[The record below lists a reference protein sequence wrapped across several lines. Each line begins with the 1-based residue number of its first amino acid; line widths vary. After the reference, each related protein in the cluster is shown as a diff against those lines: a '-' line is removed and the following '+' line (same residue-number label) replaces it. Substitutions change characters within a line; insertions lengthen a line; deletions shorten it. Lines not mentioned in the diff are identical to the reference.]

1 VSASHLSKVS
11 VATQVLMLAGGAS
24 SLCPKRLTVVQLFC
38 NTRLAVRFST
48 MLEIQE
54 YFFINIYMALHI
66 TQMDMSD
73 MLMSMFCKSLNLTSA
88 S

>member
-1 VSASHLSKVS
+1 MPKKADRCSA
-11 VATQVLMLAGGAS
+11 VLQYSACCA
-24 SLCPKRLTVVQLFC
+24 F
-38 NTRLAVRFST
+38 FY